1 MKNRW
6 ERQKEVFEII
16 KEYESISVGELAEAI
31 EIDVSLANSLLRHY
45 HKNKYLKRESNPENN
60 YRYEYS
66 LTKKGIEQYENFLS
80 NENYKMYQE
89 IYPDSYKD

>member
-16 KEYESISVGELAEAI
+16 IEYESISVGELAEAI
-31 EIDVSLANSLLRHY
+31 DVDVSLANSLLRHY
-45 HKNKYLKRESNPENN
+45 HKNKYLTREPNPENH

-66 LTKKGIEQYENFLS
+66 LSKKGINQYKNFLK
-80 NENYKMYQE
+80 NGDYKIYQE
-89 IYPDSYKD
+89 VYPDSYND

>member
-45 HKNKYLKRESNPENN
+45 HKNKYLKSRQIPKIIIVMNILSQ
-60 YRYEYS
+60 
-66 LTKKGIEQYENFLS
+66 KKG
-80 NENYKMYQE
+80 
-89 IYPDSYKD
+89 